1 MRFKE
6 GERRKRALY
15 RALYNIMKRYEVT
28 DTIQGFTENDCYK
41 ELWCAVILQA
51 VFDLESQN
59 ENYRNSA
66 FDFLNSFDFGRMI
79 LKKKGVYIDGK

>member
-1 MRFKE
+1 
-6 GERRKRALY
+6 
-15 RALYNIMKRYEVT
+15 MKRYEVT

-41 ELWCAVILQA
+41 QLWCAVILQA
-51 VFDLESQN
+51 VLDLESEN

-79 LKKKGVYIDGK
+79 LKKKGVDIDGK

>member
-15 RALYNIMKRYEVT
+15 RALYNIMK
-28 DTIQGFTENDCYK
+28 QGFTEDECYK

-51 VFDLESQN
+51 VVDLESEN
-59 ENYRNSA
+59 EKYRESA
-66 FDFLNSFDFGRMI
+66 FDFLNSFDFGKMI
-79 LKKKGVYIDGK
+79 LKKKGVNIDGK

>member
-1 MRFKE
+1 
-6 GERRKRALY
+6 
-15 RALYNIMKRYEVT
+15 MKKYEVK
-28 DTIQGFTENDCYK
+28 DTIQGFTENECYK

-51 VFDLESQN
+51 VLDLESEN

-79 LKKKGVYIDGK
+79 LKKKGVDIDGK

>member
-1 MRFKE
+1 
-6 GERRKRALY
+6 
-15 RALYNIMKRYEVT
+15 MKRYKVT
-28 DTIQGFTENDCYK
+28 DAIQGFTENECYK

-51 VFDLESQN
+51 VFDLESEN

-79 LKKKGVYIDGK
+79 LKKKGVDIDGK

>member
-1 MRFKE
+1 
-6 GERRKRALY
+6 
-15 RALYNIMKRYEVT
+15 MKRYEVT

-41 ELWCAVILQA
+41 ELWGAVILQA
-51 VFDLESQN
+51 VLDLESEN

-79 LKKKGVYIDGK
+79 LKKKGVCIDGK

>member
-1 MRFKE
+1 
-6 GERRKRALY
+6 
-15 RALYNIMKRYEVT
+15 MKRYEVT
-28 DTIQGFTENDCYK
+28 DAIQGFTENDCYK

-51 VFDLESQN
+51 VLDLESEN

-79 LKKKGVYIDGK
+79 LKKKGVDIDGK